1 MSSSID
7 ELSPELCAWGG
18 LGVAKVTQIIVDRQG
33 NVASVRVV
41 KPVGL
46 GLDENTVNIIRTRKF
61 HPATRQGV
69 PVAVKLLVKTDF
81 RLF

>member
-1 MSSSID
+1 
-7 ELSPELCAWGG
+7 
-18 LGVAKVTQIIVDRQG
+18 VTQIIVDRQG

-46 GLDENTVNIIRTRKF
+46 GLDENAVKVIRTWKF
-61 HPATRQGV
+61 HPAIREGV
-69 PVAVKLLVKTDF
+69 PVAVRLYVSTSF